1 MIRRPSGMLALALA
15 AVLLL
20 GLPLLTGCNREQER
34 ETVNEASSLFHI
46 KIPAGWSSH
55 VQQGLMAIYASEETP
70 STEKLDNLSMGIF
83 TTRDT
88 TDTPVPEALT
98 YVVEK
103 RARDRGWTAADI
115 SSPEVA
121 TIGGRDGS
129 ALDVTGT
136 DAQGVEFKARYYF
149 ARTSGA
155 EVLVIAASPA
165 DQWEEHRE
173 QVETIVSSQW
183 FWHLPAG
190 AESTTTAQ

>member
-1 MIRRPSGMLALALA
+1 MIRRPSGMLALALV

-20 GLPLLTGCNREQER
+20 GLPLLTGCDREQER
-34 ETVNEASSLFHI
+34 QTINEASSLFHI
-46 KIPAGWSSH
+46 KIPADWSSR
-55 VQQGLMAIYASEETP
+55 VQQGLMAIYAAQEAPT
-70 STEKLDNLSMGIF
+70 TEKLDNLSVGIF

-88 TDTPVPEALT
+88 TDTPVPESLT

-103 RARDRGWTAADI
+103 RAKDRGWTAADI
-115 SSPEVA
+115 SEPQTTE
-121 TIGGRDGS
+121 IGGRDGS
-129 ALDVTGT
+129 ALDVAGT

-165 DQWEEHRE
+165 DQWEEHRP

-190 AESTTTAQ
+190 AESTATAP